1 MNGMAALNW
10 TGGLWATLLGYGL
23 GAIPFG
29 VLITRFAGL
38 GDLRSIGSGNIGA
51 TNVLRTG
58 KRWAAVLTLLCD
70 AGKGAAAVLLAGQ
83 LFGSSGAMVAGLA
96 AVFGHIFS
104 IWLGFKGGKGV
115 ATVIGVLLGLYWPV
129 GLLVIATWLAMAF
142 LFKYSSLSAL
152 TGMALAPA
160 YMMAFGE
167 LTAAIFSLLLTI
179 VIFITHHDNIYR
191 LCHGT
196 EPRIG
201 KKASDIATTG
211 AQPTDN

>member
-1 MNGMAALNW
+1 MNGMAELTW
-10 TGGLWATLLGYGL
+10 TGAGLATLLGYGL

-58 KRWAAVLTLLCD
+58 KRWAAVLTLLLD
-70 AGKGAAAVLLAGQ
+70 AGKGAGAVLLARW
-83 LFGSSGAMVAGLA
+83 LFGESGAMIAGLA

-104 IWLGFKGGKGV
+104 IWLGFRGGKGV

-152 TGMALAPA
+152 TGVALAPA

-179 VIFITHHDNIYR
+179 VIFITHHENIYR
-191 LCHGT
+191 LWHGN

-201 KKASDIATTG
+201 SKKPDKSGD
-211 AQPTDN
+211 